1 MANIDMGI
9 YEQDLEVLKFNIEKY
24 QIFKFYYN
32 LVHFNVF
39 LCFSQQELTQSKFYN
54 FQEKV
59 KYLNDLI
66 DEYRFFDVKVGVSLG
81 SCKPGTNLLFL
92 KENIIYEK

>member
-1 MANIDMGI
+1 
-9 YEQDLEVLKFNIEKY
+9 
-24 QIFKFYYN
+24 
-32 LVHFNVF
+32 
-39 LCFSQQELTQSKFYN
+39 LTQTKFYN

-66 DEYRFFDVKVGVSLG
+66 DEYRFFDVKVGASLSG
-81 SCKPGTNLLFL
+81 CKPVTNILFL